1 MPKFVIEREMPG
13 AGKMNNEERQGGAR
27 LSNEVIDNM
36 GAQIEWV
43 HSYVTPDKIYC
54 VYIAPDRDLIQKHA
68 ELSGFP
74 ADRVEEV
81 CALIDPTTAN

>member
-1 MPKFVIEREMPG
+1 MPKFLIEREMPG
-13 AGKMNNEERQGGAR
+13 AGNMTAEERQGGAR
-27 LSNEVIDNM
+27 LSNDVIDKL
-36 GAQIEWV
+36 GKQIEWV

-54 VYIAPDRDLIQKHA
+54 VYIAPTRDVIQQHA

-81 CALIDPTTAN
+81 RALIDPTTAA